1 MAGYIFAACVGIFLW
16 GSGTEVTRCVI
27 PHYFR
32 CVPIILLSKKGR
44 HAVPPLFASQK
55 RRFADRRFCRA
66 AKVRLYS
73 PFPWHRP
80 CNAQCAQ
87 LQPQEDFPFLFWLIR

>member
-1 MAGYIFAACVGIFLW
+1 MAGYILPPVSAHFYG
-16 GSGTEVTRCVI
+16 GSGTEVTQCVI

-55 RRFADRRFCRA
+55 RRFADRRFRRA
-66 AKVRLYS
+66 AKVRLYL

-87 LQPQEDFPFLFWLIR
+87 LQPQEDFPFFFWLIR